1 MDEETT
7 ERKKR
12 WIKLLIANGDDRVL
26 DTAACLVVIQALAS
40 SSGTC
45 SGSAQKYEEWIAT
58 LKRHHRVS
66 GDKNLEST
74 VECYNSEI
82 CAWARS

>member
-7 ERKKR
+7 EIKER
-12 WIKLLIANGDDRVL
+12 WLKFLISNGDNRLL
-26 DTAACLVVIQALAS
+26 DAAAYLVVILS
-40 SSGTC
+40 LESSGDTF
-45 SGSAQKYEEWIAT
+45 SGSDQKYEEWVSA
-58 LKRHHRVS
+58 LKRHHRGS
-66 GDKNLEST
+66 GEKNIAPT